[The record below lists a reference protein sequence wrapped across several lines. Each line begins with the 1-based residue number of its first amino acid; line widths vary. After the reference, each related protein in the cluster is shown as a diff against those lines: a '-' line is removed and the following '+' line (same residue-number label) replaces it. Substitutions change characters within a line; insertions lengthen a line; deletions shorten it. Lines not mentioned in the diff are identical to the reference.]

1 MPRQPWWQEG
11 IRFECQGTG
20 RCCVARHGYGWVY
33 LTLEDRRRLA
43 RHFRLR
49 TSDFTRRFCRR
60 TDGHWHLKGFTTH
73 CPFLEGTRC
82 AVYPARPSQC
92 RTWPFWP
99 ENMNARVWDREIAT
113 WCAGVGKGRRW
124 SAEEIRVELRKG
136 GA

>member
-1 MPRQPWWQEG
+1 MPRRPWWQDG

-20 RCCVARHGYGWVY
+20 KCCVARQGYGWVY

-49 TSDFTRRFCRR
+49 TSDFTRRHCQR
-60 TDGHWHLKGFTTH
+60 TGGHWHLRGFTTQ

-82 AVYPARPSQC
+82 GVYAARPTQC

-99 ENMNARVWDREIAT
+99 ENMNARVWDAEIAS
-113 WCAGVGKGRRW
+113 WCAGIGKGRRW
-124 SAEEIRVELRKG
+124 SAEEILVQLG
-136 GA
+136 MGQ